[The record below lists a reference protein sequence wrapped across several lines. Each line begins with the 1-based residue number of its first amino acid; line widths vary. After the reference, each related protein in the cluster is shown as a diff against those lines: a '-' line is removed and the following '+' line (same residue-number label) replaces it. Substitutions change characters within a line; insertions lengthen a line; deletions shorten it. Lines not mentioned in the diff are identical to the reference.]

1 MNQLPEAASALREA
15 IRLQPTFAGAHT
27 TLAAVLRQMGD
38 TAAAESEAQLGDSL
52 VKQKIGLQGATFAT
66 NSGKR
71 MLDAGDLDGAISQFR
86 TAIRLAPTLAAP
98 HYQLSLALSRKG
110 EKQEAA
116 AELQRAKELD
126 PKREAKP

>member
-1 MNQLPEAASALREA
+1 MRPPRYAKRFACSLLLPELTPRW
-15 IRLQPTFAGAHT
+15 QPCCDRWATRR
-27 TLAAVLRQMGD
+27 VPSPNR
-38 TAAAESEAQLGDSL
+38 SLGDSL

-86 TAIRLAPTLAAP
+86 TAIKLAPGLAVA
-98 HYQLSLALSRKG
+98 HYQLALALSRKG
-110 EKQEAA
+110 EKPEAA

-126 PKREAKP
+126 PKLTANP

>member
-1 MNQLPEAASALREA
+1 LREA
-15 IRLQPTFAGAHT
+15 IRLQPSFAGAHT

-38 TAAAESEAQLGDSL
+38 TSGADAEAQLGDSL

-86 TAIRLAPTLAAP
+86 SAVKLSPDFALA
-98 HYQLSLALSRKG
+98 HYELSLALSRKG
-110 EKQEAA
+110 DRTEAA
-116 AELQRAKELD
+116 AELKRAAELD
-126 PKREAKP
+126 PKLSANP